1 MLIHSSQYI
10 PNAKVNFDKAIQ
22 ELKNRNFFW
31 AIQIQ
36 LIHQQELFSIQYAVP
51 NSKKGE
57 YYVGFGYL

>member
-36 LIHQQELFSIQYAVP
+36 LIHQHELFSIQ
-51 NSKKGE
+51 
-57 YYVGFGYL
+57 